1 VRTACLM
8 IKGRGN
14 MKKYKKKYL
23 SMLITSVL
31 CSTANIALASE
42 LVETQQQEVTETK
55 SKANVVLL
63 DAVAK
68 SVSTTENEIEV
79 AEDELEVIEVLG
91 IRGSLIKSIAI
102 KRTSI
107 NVVDAISAEDIGKL
121 PDDNIADALSRISG
135 VTVNRDS
142 NTGQAQSINVRGLS
156 GDFIV
161 TTLNGRKL
169 ATTNSGRNFHYDVL
183 SSGIINTVEVAKSP
197 LAHMTAG
204 GIGATVDIQTVRPLD
219 KTETNLII
227 KVDDSYQDLAEKHN
241 PKFSV
246 YSNYNFD
253 DTFGIAAGIIY
264 SESGNRSDQA
274 DFWGIRR
281 DFTNAAVTP
290 HNGDPYKVTADI
302 YSGMSLTNG
311 MTENQSLSSNLSLQW
326 KPTDALDITFDG
338 LYSSFDQSYTG
349 SSIALGSDQPLYQN
363 HGVWTDMQIN
373 PGTMTPRWGTD
384 EFDSDNDG
392 DREEILT
399 RIDRITGAPVYLGLV
414 DRMTVDDIFVTDLK
428 NNARNRKT
436 TTESYGLNFAY
447 FFDDLTLDFDIS
459 HSKAVNKDQGDN
471 YDMVVRSLIQGAKF
485 DYRTENRMPDI
496 ILSQQLDADADWGAH
511 YNRMFGEGSEDQVDA
526 ATIDAEWNPDIE
538 IVRAIKFGAG
548 VTRQGKQ
555 TDTYVSQP
563 GGSTTFRNGTITGV
577 PISDQTMLMNK
588 GYFSLLRIPSD
599 VMNNSTTDNYLS
611 NMPGNFP
618 RQWASYDVNKL
629 LDFYSS
635 VSPEAVALM
644 QAKQDSNQTYNIEE
658 TVFHFYVEGDFQWE
672 LNNHTF
678 DLNIGGRLVEID
690 IDAEGKSQ
698 RADRIARDFLG
709 APIDELYATET
720 KLLKE
725 AHQHYFLPSL
735 TLNWKLY
742 DDYVIKFATAKTV
755 SRPSLEEM
763 RPYESIF
770 ASSSLLENG
779 NTISRSNPALLP
791 YEAISADLSFEWY
804 FSELG
809 AIAAGL
815 YYKNIEGF
823 VSGSTSY
830 EMIDDWEFKVTMPIN
845 NNENSVIKGVEFLL
859 QQSLDDILPE
869 SMKGFGFS
877 ANYTYTD
884 TSNGD
889 TNQLGWTVGFVG
901 MSESSYN
908 FQLFYETENFGTRI
922 AIQHRDEYL
931 QWATTSYFDRDDYV
945 PESQFV
951 TWSMSYEFST
961 SIGMTASINN
971 LTNESNE
978 RVKRELWGDDLRS
991 LSYNGRTYNVGLK
1004 LTF

>member
-1 VRTACLM
+1 MFNDNRW
-8 IKGRGN
+8 GN

-31 CSTANIALASE
+31 CSSANIAWAVE
-42 LVETQQQEVTETK
+42 LVEAPQQVVKKAE
-55 SKANVVLL
+55 SKANVALGT
-63 DAVAK
+63 AK
-68 SVSTTENEIEV
+68 ELVSPTENEIKKSET
-79 AEDELEVIEVLG
+79 EVIEVYG

-135 VTVNRDS
+135 ITVNRDE

-169 ATTNSGRNFHYDVL
+169 ATTNAGRNFHYDVL

-204 GIGATVDIQTVRPLD
+204 GIGATVDIKTVRPLD
-219 KTETNLII
+219 KTETEFIL

-241 PKFSV
+241 PKFSI

-253 DTFGIAAGIIY
+253 DTFGVAAGIIY
-264 SESGNRSDQA
+264 AESGSRSDQVNR
-274 DFWGIRR
+274 WNINR
-281 DFTNAAVTP
+281 DLTAKGTTSEGEPFE
-290 HNGDPYKVTADI
+290 VTADM
-302 YSGMSLTNG
+302 YAGMNFTNG
-311 MTENQSLSSNLSLQW
+311 TTDNESLSANLALQW
-326 KPTDALDITFDG
+326 RPTDALDITFDG
-338 LYSSFDQSYTG
+338 LYSTFDQSYVG
-349 SSIALGSDQPLYQN
+349 SSIALSSDQPLYPN

-373 PGTMTPRWGTD
+373 PDTFTPRWGVD
-384 EFDSDNDG
+384 EFDSDGDG
-392 DREEILT
+392 DVDEFLT
-399 RIDRITGAPVYLGLV
+399 RVDGVTGAPVYGGLV
-414 DRMTVDDIFVTDLK
+414 DRMTIDDIFVTDLK
-428 NNARNRKT
+428 NNARNRNT
-436 TTESYGLNFAY
+436 TTESYGLNLTY
-447 FFDDLTLDFDIS
+447 FYDDLILDFDIS
-459 HSKAVNKDQGDN
+459 HSKAINENQGDN
-471 YDMVVRSLIQGAKF
+471 YDMVVRSLIQGARF

-496 ILSQQLDADADWGAH
+496 ILSQQLDANADWGAH

-526 ATIDAEWNPDIE
+526 ASLDVEWSPYIE
-538 IVRAIKFGAG
+538 HVSAIKFGVG
-548 VTRQGKQ
+548 VTRQSKE
-555 TDTYVSQP
+555 TDTYISQP
-563 GGSTTFRNGTITGV
+563 GGSTTFRNGTIVGV
-577 PISDQTMLMNK
+577 PITDQTMLMNK
-588 GYFSLLRIPSD
+588 GNFSLLQIPSD
-599 VMNNSTTDNYLS
+599 IMNNSTTDNYLS

-644 QAKQDSNQTYNIEE
+644 QAQKDSNQTFNIEE
-658 TVFHFYVEGDFQWE
+658 TVFHAYVEGDFQWE
-672 LNNHTF
+672 FNNHTL
-678 DLNIGGRLVEID
+678 DLNIGGRLIEID

-709 APIDELYATET
+709 APISEFYATET

-755 SRPSLEEM
+755 SRPSLEQM

-770 ASSSLLENG
+770 ASASLQENG
-779 NTISRSNPALLP
+779 NTITRSNPALQP
-791 YEAISADLSFEWY
+791 YEATSAELSFEWY
-804 FSELG
+804 FSEIG
-809 AIAAGL
+809 ALTAGFF
-815 YYKNIEGF
+815 YKDIEGF
-823 VSGSTSY
+823 VSNDTSF
-830 EMIDDWEFKVTMPIN
+830 EMIDDWQFQVTMPIN
-845 NNENSVIKGVEFLL
+845 NEQNSIIKGMEFLW
-859 QQSLDDILPE
+859 QQSLDDILPDMLE
-869 SMKGFGFS
+869 GFGFS

-889 TNQLGWTVGFVG
+889 TNILGWDVGFVG

-908 FQLFYETENFGTRI
+908 FQVFYETENFGTRI
-922 AIQHRDEYL
+922 AIQHRDGYL
-931 QWATTSYFDRDDYV
+931 QWATTSYTDRDDYV

-951 TWSMSYEFST
+951 TWSMSYDFST

-971 LTNESNE
+971 LTNESNDT
-978 RVKRELWGDDLRS
+978 VKKELWGNDLRS